1 MLVCLGIRRLCARR
15 SERRQS
21 DRSLIAMVLDLG
33 VGMVIGDSNVIRML
47 QSNANSLTL
56 PWLLT

>member
-1 MLVCLGIRRLCARR
+1 MLVCLGIRRLCAHRG
-15 SERRQS
+15 ERRQS

-33 VGMVIGDSNVIRML
+33 VGMVIGDSNVF

-56 PWLLT
+56 P